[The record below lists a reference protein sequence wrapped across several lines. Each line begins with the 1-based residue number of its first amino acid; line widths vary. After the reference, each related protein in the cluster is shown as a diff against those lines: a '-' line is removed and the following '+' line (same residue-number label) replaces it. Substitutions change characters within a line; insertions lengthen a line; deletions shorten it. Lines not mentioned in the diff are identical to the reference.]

1 MVVAMME
8 ITKVSDIT
16 VQALADYLRIADP
29 SAADNALLAAIIK
42 AVPAYMGKYTGLG
55 AADLDKSSDLVIA
68 ALCLAQDM
76 FDNRSMY
83 VDSANPNL
91 TAQSIL
97 DMHSVNLLP
106 SGGDHQ

>member
-1 MVVAMME
+1 MD
-8 ITKVSDIT
+8 ISKVSDIT

-29 SAADNALLAAIIK
+29 SDDDMTLLATIIK

-55 AADLDKSSDLVIA
+55 AADLDKSPDFVIA

-76 FDNRSMY
+76 YDNRSIY
-83 VDSANPNL
+83 ADTNTPNL
-91 TAQSIL
+91 TVQSIL

-106 SGGDHQ
+106 SGGDQ

>member
-1 MVVAMME
+1 MD
-8 ITKVSDIT
+8 ISKVSDIT

-29 SAADNALLAAIIK
+29 SDDDRTLLATIIK

-55 AADLDKSSDLVIA
+55 AADLDKSPDFVIA

-76 FDNRSMY
+76 YDNRSIY
-83 VDSANPNL
+83 ADTNKPNL
-91 TAQSIL
+91 TVQSIL

-106 SGGDHQ
+106 SDGDQ

>member
-1 MVVAMME
+1 MME
-8 ITKVSDIT
+8 ISKVSDIT

-29 SAADNALLAAIIK
+29 SDADNALLAAIIK
-42 AVPAYMGKYTGLG
+42 AVPAYVSKYTGLS
-55 AADLDKSSDLVIA
+55 AADLDKSPDFVIA

-76 FDNRSMY
+76 YDNRSMY

-97 DMHSVNLLP
+97 DMHSINLLP
-106 SGGDHQ
+106 SGGDQ

>member
-1 MVVAMME
+1 MD
-8 ITKVSDIT
+8 ISKVSDIT

-29 SAADNALLAAIIK
+29 SDDDRTLLAAIIK

-55 AADLDKSSDLVIA
+55 AADLDKSPDFVIA

-76 FDNRSMY
+76 YDNRSVY
-83 VDSANPNL
+83 ADTNKPNL
-91 TAQSIL
+91 TVQSIL

-106 SGGDHQ
+106 SDGDQ